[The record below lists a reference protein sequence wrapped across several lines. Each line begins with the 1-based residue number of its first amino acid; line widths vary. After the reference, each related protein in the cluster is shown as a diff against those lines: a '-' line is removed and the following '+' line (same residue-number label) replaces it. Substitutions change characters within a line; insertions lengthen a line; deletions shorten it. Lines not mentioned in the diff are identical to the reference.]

1 MEAWRHPECGEQTVR
16 PGGGHSGLGEA
27 GESGGGK
34 EEGSHM
40 SVHPFSASAPQP
52 VSLAVLST

>member
-1 MEAWRHPECGEQTVR
+1 MR
-16 PGGGHSGLGEA
+16 PGGGHSGLGET

-40 SVHPFSASAPQP
+40 SVHPFSASALQP
-52 VSLAVLST
+52 VSLAVLSA